1 MKRNRH
7 VAASL
12 CATVISLLMGTD
24 WAHGQDKQSV
34 PASPAGSLLTG
45 SDTSDPCLFGALGSP
60 LPLLEAV
67 SRALCDN
74 PKTRSAWAAI
84 KLSAASVRMAKES
97 FLPTLQGTAEY
108 LHGSTDTHLNH
119 DPLLD
124 TSASDFYPE
133 GSLSLSWVLFD
144 FGERSAELKS
154 ARELLAAARANLD
167 VNLQQ
172 VFLQTAADY
181 YDAQAAQASA
191 AAAREVETLTQRSV
205 AAAHV
210 RTERG
215 VAPVSDDLQAQTA
228 YAQAVVNRIKSD
240 EELNAKVG
248 ALAVDMGV
256 DPDVRVALPPANP
269 NINAAGDFTA
279 GLHELMEEAKRDH
292 PSVVEAERE
301 LAAAQ
306 ADVQAARDHGF
317 PTISLAGQLS
327 RSNEPLTPS
336 LGSPSVPGNVTSR
349 SIGIEI
355 DIPISDPLWKR
366 GVIAKARAQVA
377 VQEEALHGAEQ
388 QVALDVWTSYTALQ
402 AATDNVKSLETL
414 VQTAQQSLDATER
427 RYEGGAGSILELL
440 SAQAAYASAKEQ
452 QIRALSDWRIA
463 RLALSASL
471 GKLRPASIGEGR

>member
-7 VAASL
+7 VAESL
-12 CATVISLLMGTD
+12 CATVMILLIGTG
-24 WAHGQDKQSV
+24 WAHAQDKHSV

-45 SDTSDPCLFGALGSP
+45 SDTIDPCIFGALSSP
-60 LPLLEAV
+60 LPLFEAV
-67 SRALCDN
+67 SRALCYN

-84 KLSAASVRMAKES
+84 KLGAASVRMAKEN
-97 FLPTLQGTAEY
+97 FLPTLQGSAEY
-108 LHGSTDTHLNH
+108 LHGSTDTRLSR

-124 TSASDFYPE
+124 TAANDFYPE
-133 GSLSLSWVLFD
+133 GTLSLSWVLFD

-154 ARELLAAARANLD
+154 AQELLAAARANLD

-181 YDAQAAQASA
+181 YDAQAAEASV
-191 AAAREVETLTQRSV
+191 AAAREVETLTQRS
-205 AAAHV
+205 AGAAHV
-210 RTERG
+210 RMQRG
-215 VAPVSDDLQAQTA
+215 VAPVSDELQAQTA
-228 YAQAVVNRIKSD
+228 YAQAVVNRIRSD
-240 EELNAKVG
+240 EQLNAKSG

-256 DPDVRVALPPANP
+256 DPDARVVLPPASP
-269 NINAAGDFTA
+269 NINAAGDFAA
-279 GLHELMEEAKRDH
+279 GLHELIEAAKRNH

-301 LAAAQ
+301 LAAAE
-306 ADVQAARDHGF
+306 ADVRAARDHGF
-317 PTISLAGQLS
+317 PKISLMGQLN
-327 RSNEPLTPS
+327 RSDEPLTPN
-336 LGSPSVPGNVTSR
+336 LGSPTVPGSVSSK

-355 DIPISDPLWKR
+355 DIPLSDPLWKR

-377 VQEEALHGAEQ
+377 VQEEALYGAEQ

-402 AATDNVKSLETL
+402 AATENVKSLQTL
-414 VQTAQQSLDATER
+414 VQTAQESLDATER

-471 GKLRPASIGEGR
+471 GQLRPASVGEGR